1 MDASKGSLK
10 YLIIQT
16 IEYVLTTFKA
26 YMSNMLTIL
35 RDQAYSVATIYHVMD
50 KIRDTVSLLSPGPRT
65 SACDHSRSANIWHSQ
80 TDLVAVTRRY
90 WRKPIQPYFCRW
102 MFTWFFFNRRDEHK
116 LLLIQKYFN
125 LTANSYHQLNL
136 LPGPIQHSFQ
146 TLELTYNK
154 YVKESEIGWSL

>member
-50 KIRDTVSLLSPGPRT
+50 KIRDTVSLLSPRPRT
-65 SACDHSRSANIWHSQ
+65 SAYRPGAQDKISME
-80 TDLVAVTRRY
+80 L
-90 WRKPIQPYFCRW
+90 P
-102 MFTWFFFNRRDEHK
+102 
-116 LLLIQKYFN
+116 QK
-125 LTANSYHQLNL
+125 
-136 LPGPIQHSFQ
+136 
-146 TLELTYNK
+146 
-154 YVKESEIGWSL
+154 V